1 MSGVMPFR
9 SVLSGRA
16 FVDSKLCEHS
26 PGTSNTDLS
35 KTFHNSLAKT
45 SAVELRYDEWGLSA
59 MKLCAAFLALVN
71 LLSAG
76 SFAQDEQSKPQALLE
91 RAWDLS
97 NIRSP
102 SAPAFRLKAT
112 FTAITRDLATL
123 EGTYTE
129 TWVSNT
135 QWRREILVGASRRV
149 EVGAAPTGRWLLNS
163 GPPLP
168 LEVQRFATLLELS
181 PPWWQEFTFQ
191 PTTDHEVNGIAIRC
205 VVTVA
210 QESGERY
217 ALCFYK
223 DSGLLMQTTTP
234 KTIGSRL
241 GDYSCLYANYQ
252 KFWEYFFPR
261 DLRCLQEGHRK
272 LEAKIVEL
280 SLDPF
285 PDPASFVQP
294 AGAIEIGNE
303 PEHPTPPRRAPAPD
317 PGFPF

>member
-1 MSGVMPFR
+1 
-9 SVLSGRA
+9 
-16 FVDSKLCEHS
+16 
-26 PGTSNTDLS
+26 
-35 KTFHNSLAKT
+35 
-45 SAVELRYDEWGLSA
+45 
-59 MKLCAAFLALVN
+59 MKLCAAGLALVT
-71 LLSAG
+71 LFSAG
-76 SFAQDEQSKPQALLE
+76 SFAQNKQSKPQALLE

-112 FTAITRDLATL
+112 FSAITRDLSTV

-135 QWRREILVGASRRV
+135 EWRRETVVGASRRV
-149 EVGAAPTGRWLLNS
+149 EVGGATGRWLLSS

-168 LEVQRFATLLELS
+168 VEVQRFSSLLELS

-191 PTTDHEVNGIAIRC
+191 PTTDHDVNGIAIRC
-205 VVTVA
+205 VITLA
-210 QESGERY
+210 EETGERY

-223 DSGLLMQTTTP
+223 ESGLLMQTTMP
-234 KTIGSRL
+234 KTIGSRV

-252 KFWEYFFPR
+252 KFWEYLFPR
-261 DLRCLQEGHRK
+261 DVRCLQEGHRK

-303 PEHPTPPRRAPAPD
+303 EEHPIPRRRLPEPD
-317 PGFPF
+317 PRFPF